1 MEPIPVAFHVG
12 PLVLHTYGFGLGITF
27 WFAYWYMGRRFQHF
41 GYSSRWL
48 ERAFIPI
55 IVMSVVGAR
64 VVHVVANIS
73 YYIPHPLLVFAIW
86 QGGLSSYGGLA
97 GGIPTAL
104 YYLHKHNP
112 EVSFKRA
119 FDIATPVLLAA
130 WSMGRL
136 LGPQLMYAGGG
147 KPTTAWYGMK
157 YAGETGYRIP
167 VPIFQS
173 IEDFTCFLIVL
184 WLAKRYPRWKMP
196 ALSVAISGL
205 GIWSI
210 ERFFDEYLWLA
221 VPRVWDAVEVFA
233 LILLASCSV
242 AMVILTRKRG
252 GSLETVLG
260 PAPRN
265 QAVKADA

>member
-1 MEPIPVAFHVG
+1 M
-12 PLVLHTYGFGLGITF
+12 
-27 WFAYWYMGRRFQHF
+27 
-41 GYSSRWL
+41 
-48 ERAFIPI
+48 
-55 IVMSVVGAR
+55 
-64 VVHVVANIS
+64 
-73 YYIPHPLLVFAIW
+73 
-86 QGGLSSYGGLA
+86 
-97 GGIPTAL
+97 
-104 YYLHKHNP
+104 
-112 EVSFKRA
+112 
-119 FDIATPVLLAA
+119 
-130 WSMGRL
+130 
-136 LGPQLMYAGGG
+136 
-147 KPTTAWYGMK
+147 
-157 YAGETGYRIP
+157 
-167 VPIFQS
+167 PIFQS

-196 ALSVAISGL
+196 ALSVAVSGL